1 MKIFFNHCFDKRR
14 FSQFIYWFFKTRKT
28 LAPHYETIVF
38 LEKLKSLGFQAAM
51 KAGFSI
57 SIEDLETPDSKSS
70 FLFKA
75 EKSLTSEHLT
85 VIEYL
90 QSIIEVWNR
99 TSELLKKEVI
109 ESFQLSDFFNPV
121 YVMAFSGARGNIS
134 QIRQLVAMR
143 GLMTDP
149 LGQVIDFP
157 IRSNFR
163 EGLTLTEYLISCS
176 GARKGIVDTA
186 LRTASSGYLTRRL
199 VDVAHHVIIS
209 QIDCQTKQSIF
220 LEDLY
225 DIKKSKKKLI
235 SLNHR
240 LVGRIL
246 AKTIKDDNNSI
257 VGYKNQEI
265 SKSLTKK
272 LCQLNSK
279 IFIRSPLTCE
289 SPQFIC
295 QFCYGWSLAE
305 GQLVSIGEAVGILAA
320 QSIGEPGTQLTMR
333 TFHTGGVFTGT
344 LIDEISSPYN
354 GFIYYPFRYI
364 GLLVRT
370 KQGQIAFLSKNS
382 IILEIFS
389 SNKDKKRLN
398 FPSLTLLYAH
408 QGQYIEKNQLLAE
421 TAPIAE
427 NLKNFGDEK
436 YIFSPYSGELYC
448 TNLTCIEQ
456 DISDFSDKIKI
467 IQNISEFWILFGHL
481 FLPCNW
487 RYGFRFKKLDL
498 VNKQAAFFQ
507 IQIVSNFINILN
519 KKTTNLTFR
528 TKFQEFNVNF
538 IFFKKIAYFHHD
550 FKNIQTWMAGIH
562 FQSKYNYQFSKII
575 SVYNFAFSS
584 NLPRGGVFNK
594 NIYEFQKTYPFFYEN
609 LCIVNLNRQNEHLL
623 HFSSCFFIKK
633 NIQWSKLTIYST
645 FLKIYRYCFNIW
657 KTKKI
662 QSFCLPVFSW
672 QKVTLYEKYYFL
684 LIFFKKFNINS
695 LKTQNQL
702 NKNILYNK
710 FIKSNFFIKLGFNC
724 FLRIQISNLGF
735 IPIFYDKHI
744 KIKFNSSFEE
754 FFMQSI
760 LDLFFI
766 NKATKKQATKKQ
778 ATKKQATKKQAA
790 KKQATKKQAAKKQ
803 AAKKQAA
810 KKQAAKK
817 IKIYSTQKPSIFNSY
832 FFNNKFKYS
841 FKIQKRIINFYFNS
855 FFYILKKFY
864 FIKNFNIRY
873 NQPIPKKLIIIDKFK
888 YFFWK
893 KIYSY
898 NKNLNRREK
907 FEEIYYP
914 LLNKQ
919 RKFIV
924 NLNSI
929 SPIQNKIKIPF
940 SKEKNKLNSQN
951 LKFTVEEFKLIKQFK
966 NNKLIQRT
974 IFKYSQPQFFIRFF
988 VPIELGEVVD
998 FINLKCQKQ
1007 NIMINSFDHFSC
1019 YKTNLFFENQ
1029 KFFLGDFLNNKL
1041 LSNKLIVQPGQFI
1054 AQTKNFFLIRN
1065 AKTFRLNS
1073 QNIFHGNHTELIYQ
1087 NQHICT
1093 SFYTKLKTDD
1103 IIQGIPKIEQ
1113 IFESRRRLKYK
1124 FSGMVEFF
1132 RSSFYF
1138 ENKIFIYLTSIQ
1150 KSILNNIQRI
1160 YCGQGIHIAD
1170 KHIEIIVRQITSN
1183 VLILDPGESGLLIGE
1198 IVPFQWIFRLNSS
1211 TIDHKIVYEPLL
1223 MGMTRTCLKTSSF
1236 ISAASFQETT
1246 RVLSQ
1251 AAMENKID
1259 FLRGLKQNIII
1270 GRRIPAGTGFYF

>member
-70 FLFKA
+70 FLFNA

-257 VGYKNQEI
+257 VAYKNQEI

-279 IFIRSPLTCE
+279 IFIRSPLTCD

-364 GLLVRT
+364 GSLIRT

-389 SNKDKKRLN
+389 SNKDKKCLN

-427 NLKNFGDEK
+427 NKKKYGDEK
-436 YIFSPYSGELYC
+436 YIFSPYSGELYF
-448 TNLTCIEQ
+448 TNLTFIEQ
-456 DISDFSDKIKI
+456 DISDFSNKIKI
-467 IQNISEFWILFGHL
+467 IQKISEFWILFGHL

-498 VNKQAAFFQ
+498 VDKQAAFFQ

-519 KKTTNLTFR
+519 KKTTNLTFQI
-528 TKFQEFNVNF
+528 KFQEFNVNF
-538 IFFKKIAYFHHD
+538 IFFKKVAYFHRN
-550 FKNIQTWMAGIH
+550 FKNIQTWMAGIR
-562 FQSKYNYQFSKII
+562 FQSKYDYQFSKII
-575 SVYNFAFSS
+575 SVYNFVFSS
-584 NLPRGGVFNK
+584 NLPWGGLFGK
-594 NIYEFQKTYPFFYEN
+594 YKYIYEFKKTYPFFYKN
-609 LCIVNLNRQNEHLL
+609 LCIINLNRQNEYLL
-623 HFSSCFFIKK
+623 HFNSCFFVKK

-645 FLKIYRYCFNIW
+645 FLKIYQYCFNIC
-657 KTKKI
+657 KIKKI
-662 QSFCLPVFSW
+662 QLFCLPVFSW
-672 QKVTLYEKYYFL
+672 QKATLYKKYYFL
-684 LIFFKKFNINS
+684 LIFFKNFNINP
-695 LKTQNQL
+695 LKIKNQL

-710 FIKSNFFIKLGFNC
+710 FSKSNFFIKLGFNC
-724 FLRIQISNLGF
+724 FLKIQILNLGF
-735 IPIFYDKHI
+735 IPIFYDKYI
-744 KIKFNSSFEE
+744 KIKLNSSFEE
-754 FFMQSI
+754 FFMRSI
-760 LDLFFI
+760 LDLFVI
-766 NKATKKQATKKQ
+766 KKQATKKQATKKQ
-778 ATKKQATKKQAA
+778 ATKKQATKK
-790 KKQATKKQAAKKQ
+790 
-803 AAKKQAA
+803 
-810 KKQAAKK
+810 
-817 IKIYSTQKPSIFNSY
+817 IKIYSIQKPSILSSY
-832 FFNNKFKYS
+832 FFSNNLKYS
-841 FKIQKRIINFYFNS
+841 LKIQKRTINFYFNS
-855 FFYILKKFY
+855 FFYILEKFN

-873 NQPIPKKLIIIDKFK
+873 NQYIPKKSIIIDQFGS
-888 YFFWK
+888 FFWRK
-893 KIYSY
+893 TYSY
-898 NKNLNRREK
+898 NKKSNPREK
-907 FEEIYYP
+907 FKEIHYP
-914 LLNKQ
+914 LMNEQK
-919 RKFIV
+919 KFIV

-929 SPIQNKIKIPF
+929 NPIQNKIKIPF
-940 SKEKNKLNSQN
+940 LKNKLNSQN
-951 LKFTVEEFKLIKQFK
+951 LKFTIEEFKLIKQFK
-966 NNKLIQRT
+966 NNKLIQRKN
-974 IFKYSQPQFFIRFF
+974 FKYSQPQLFLRFFI
-988 VPIELGEVVD
+988 PIELGEVVD
-998 FINLKCQKQ
+998 FMNSEYQKQ
-1007 NIMINSFDHFSC
+1007 NIMINSFDHFFY
-1019 YKTNLFFENQ
+1019 YKTNLFSKNQ
-1029 KFFLGDFLNNKL
+1029 NFFLGDFLNNKL
-1041 LSNKLIVQPGQFI
+1041 LNNKLIVQPGQFI
-1054 AQTKNFFLIRN
+1054 AQTKNFFLIRG
-1065 AKTFRLNS
+1065 AKIFQLNS
-1073 QNIFHGNHTELIYQ
+1073 QNIFHGNHSELIYQ

-1093 SFYTKLKTDD
+1093 AFYTKLKTDD

-1113 IFESRRRLKYK
+1113 IFEARRRLKYK

-1132 RSSFYF
+1132 KNSLYL
-1138 ENKIFIYLTSIQ
+1138 ENKIFTYLTSIQ

-1198 IVPFQWIFRLNSS
+1198 IVPFQWTFRLNSS
-1211 TIDHKIVYEPLL
+1211 IINNKIVYEPLL
-1223 MGMTRTCLKTSSF
+1223 MGMTRTCLKSSSF

-1259 FLRGLKQNIII
+1259 FLRGLKQNVII
-1270 GRRIPAGTGFYF
+1270 GRRIPAGTGFY